1 MPFEMMNAQ
10 NRNFQREAK
19 GGGNTRTHQQRSRQP
34 WSLCIGDGVEIPQS
48 EPGCA
53 EGLPDEGQYPPDM
66 VAGRKFRHHAAI
78 FPMHLGL
85 GMKRVA

>member
-19 GGGNTRTHQQRSRQP
+19 SRGDTGTDQQRSGQP
-34 WSLCIGDGVEIPQS
+34 GSLGIRDRVEVAQS

-78 FPMHLGL
+78 FPMHPGL

>member
-19 GGGNTRTHQQRSRQP
+19 SGGDAGSDQQCSGQP
-34 WSLCIGDGVEIPQS
+34 RPLRIRDGVEVTQS
-48 EPGCA
+48 EPGDA

-66 VAGRKFRHHAAI
+66 VAGRKFRHHAAV
-78 FPMHLGL
+78 FSMHLGL

>member
-19 GGGNTRTHQQRSRQP
+19 SRGNAGSHQQCAGQSRSLR
-34 WSLCIGDGVEIPQS
+34 IRDRVEVAQS
-48 EPGCA
+48 ESCCA

-78 FPMHLGL
+78 FSMHLGL